1 MLLGTLAGRPRG
13 GYWKAWIVASAVLI
27 ALTSTTS
34 ANDGLAEN
42 PTRAFTIAT
51 QDLDSAL
58 KQYADQSSLQ
68 VFYPSELVEGLE
80 SVGVEGRLTAEQAM
94 AELLTSTGLEYRFNG
109 RDTIVVGDY
118 AADEADTDEAEAQAE
133 QETAANEAE
142 APAEAAADEQQD
154 DEADAGEQEQ
164 AFADAIT
171 VTGSNIPRIQQE
183 TALPLSR
190 IEAEDVLLREPATT
204 TELFEYIPQA
214 SGLENQEGSTGPN
227 DARGDAASV
236 NLRGLGSGSTLVLLN
251 GRRLPPH
258 PISSGAVPRL
268 TVNVNSIP
276 ARALER
282 VEVLR
287 DGASA
292 IYGTDAAAGVIN
304 AIVKSRTTKRYEAT
318 ARYGGTD
325 DGPLTEGS
333 LSFSA
338 GFQPNQG
345 QTSVFVYADGLDRD
359 GLRGGDKDFA
369 SETDLRERAGSTSTR
384 WDNRSVNTPNG
395 RFRTGTANPDGS
407 FTSGKAPGAPDDD
420 FYIDNSGVLTFG
432 GLPRSLRFNY
442 APPRFL
448 IPDTERYNLYTKFDH
463 QARSNVTVFGDLS
476 YYRADSLTASAPVAI
491 SGSSNHDIFVPS
503 QNFYNPFGDQGLDVL
518 IRNYRPVE
526 LGDRLAD
533 VETTSYRLLLGTNGY
548 FGGKWTWEAGL
559 VYGEAETVDTASNM
573 LSESRLR
580 AQLALDTPDA
590 WNVFGRNPENV
601 LNQVRI
607 NPRRE
612 GNTTL
617 GLIDGKVTGI
627 LAELPAGPMYLA
639 GGVELRS
646 EDFTD
651 RRDALSN
658 GDDVIAQSQTSNT
671 DGDRDVASIFA
682 ELSIPIVADKPGFH
696 ALELTLAGRYEDYS
710 DFGDTAKPKLGVSW
724 YPAKWLL
731 ARASFTE
738 GFKAPNL
745 AQLFTGQIPRR
756 TEGVQDPYR
765 ADVTGTPA
773 DLGDVSREIIRG
785 GNVNLQPEESETQ
798 TFGLVFQP
806 PGANSFYLSVDYWD
820 IEQTDRIDVFG
831 HVDQLD
837 LDFLLR
843 STGQGFNGDVVRADP
858 TAADLAAFGA
868 YNAANPN
875 DQRTP
880 AGEILFVR
888 DTFFNLSGRNVAG
901 WDVGLSFTSERTSAG
916 RFKLESEL
924 TWYDKFEERKDADTP
939 AEDQLEVNGNP
950 EFRGNAS
957 VTWSKDRVGAGLF
970 ANYTS
975 EFTDTTAPAADGGI
989 FIVEDWMVFNANVHY
1004 TFRSGLNLR
1013 FSVNN
1018 LADEAPPLADEIRG
1032 FFNNYHSARGRTAFL
1047 TARMSF

>member
-1 MLLGTLAGRPRG
+1 MLSGTPTGRTENRSWKLWILALSTIT
-13 GYWKAWIVASAVLI
+13 ALVSTAAADDASPEAPATEFV
-27 ALTSTTS
+27 
-34 ANDGLAEN
+34 
-42 PTRAFTIAT
+42 IAT
-51 QDLDSAL
+51 QSLDSAL

-68 VFYPSELVEGLE
+68 VLYSSDLVAGLE
-80 SVGVEGRLTAEQAM
+80 TDGVDGRFTAEQAM
-94 AELLTSTGLEYRFNG
+94 AALLTSTGLEYRFNG
-109 RDTIVVGDY
+109 RDTMVVGDY
-118 AADEADTDEAEAQAE
+118 AADAIEEEEAETRPEPQTADEAEATPADDAE
-133 QETAANEAE
+133 SQANEE
-142 APAEAAADEQQD
+142 PEADEQ
-154 DEADAGEQEQ
+154 AS
-164 AFADAIT
+164 AFEDAIT

-183 TALPLSR
+183 TALPLSK
-190 IEAEDVLLREPATT
+190 IDAEDVYLREPATT
-204 TELFEYIPQA
+204 TELLEYIPQA

-304 AIVKSRTTKRYEAT
+304 AIVKSSVKERYEIT

-325 DGPLTEGS
+325 DGPLTEAS
-333 LSFSA
+333 LSFGA
-338 GFQPNQG
+338 GFRPNDG
-345 QTSVFVYADGLDRD
+345 KTSVFVYADALDRD

-369 SETDLRERAGSTSTR
+369 AETDLRDRSGSTSTR

-395 RFRTGTANPDGS
+395 RFRTGNANPDGS
-407 FTSGKAPGAPDDD
+407 FSSRRAPGAPDDD

-432 GLPRSLRFNY
+432 GLPRSLRFNF

-448 IPDTERYNLYTKFDH
+448 IPDTERFNVYTKFEH
-463 QARSNVTVFGDLS
+463 PARDNVTVFGDLS
-476 YYRADSLTASAPVAI
+476 FYRADSLTASAPVAI
-491 SGSSNHDIFVPS
+491 SGSTNNNIFVPQ
-503 QNFYNPFGDQGLDVL
+503 QNFYNPFKDQFDVL

-533 VETTSYRLLLGTNGY
+533 IETTSYRLLLGAHGF
-548 FGGKWTWEAGL
+548 FGGKWTWESGI

-590 WNVFGRNPENV
+590 WNVFGRNPQNV
-601 LNQVRI
+601 LDQVMI

-617 GLIDGKVTGI
+617 GLLDAKITGI
-627 LAELPAGPMYLA
+627 LAELPAGPLYLA
-639 GGVELRS
+639 GGVEFRT

-651 RRDALSN
+651 RRDSFSN

-671 DGDRDVASIFA
+671 DGDRDVASVFA
-682 ELSIPIVADKPGFH
+682 ELSIPLLADKPGFH
-696 ALELTLAGRYEDYS
+696 ALELTIAGRFEDFS
-710 DFGDTAKPKLGVSW
+710 DFGDTAKPKLGLSW
-724 YPAKWLL
+724 YPTKWLL
-731 ARASFTE
+731 ARASYTE

-745 AQLFTGQIPRR
+745 AQLFTGEIPRR

-765 ADVTGTPA
+765 ADVTGTAA

-785 GNVNLQPEESETQ
+785 GNVSLQPEESET
-798 TFGLVFQP
+798 TTIGLVLQP
-806 PGANSFYLSVDYWD
+806 PGANSFFISIDYWD
-820 IEQTDRIDVFG
+820 IEQSDRIDVFG
-831 HVDQLD
+831 HEDQLD

-843 STGQGFNGDVVRADP
+843 TTGQGFNSDVVRGTP
-858 TAADLAAFGA
+858 TAADQAAFDA
-868 YNAANPN
+868 YNAANPG
-875 DQRTP
+875 DQRQP

-888 DTFFNLSGRNVAG
+888 DTFFNLSGRSVAG
-901 WDVGLSFTSERTSAG
+901 WDVGLSFSSTNTSAG
-916 RFKLESEL
+916 RFNFKSEL
-924 TWYDKFEERKDADTP
+924 TWYDKFEERKDASSP
-939 AEDQLEVNGNP
+939 NEDQRKINGNP
-950 EFRGNAS
+950 TFRGNAS
-957 VTWSKDRVGAGLF
+957 LTWNKGRVGAGLF
-970 ANYTS
+970 GSYIS
-975 EFTDTTAPAADGGI
+975 EFIDTSAPAADGGD
-989 FIVEDWMVFNANVHY
+989 FIVDDWLVFNTNVNY
-1004 TFRSGLNLR
+1004 TFKNDLNLR

-1018 LADEAPPLADEIRG
+1018 VADEAPPLADEIRG
-1032 FFNNYHSARGRTAFL
+1032 FVNRYHSARGRTLYL